1 MLPGVWWVLIW
12 IVLALGA
19 LAFLGLLG
27 WRLVK
32 QVIALGRELGRT
44 GEKVATA
51 LEPVQQAY
59 RPEVSVL
66 VEPDGAPAAG
76 LVRPGTA
83 RHGA

>member
-1 MLPGVWWVLIW
+1 MWWVLIW

-27 WRLVK
+27 WRLIK
-32 QVIALGRELGRT
+32 QVIELGRELGRS

-51 LEPVQQAY
+51 LEPVHEAY
-59 RPEVSVL
+59 RPEPPVL
-66 VEPDGAPAAG
+66 LDPAGTTAPG
-76 LVRPGTA
+76 LVGPGAA